1 MGTFRRGES
10 MRLTTWWKG
19 LSSVARWLLVTITI
33 MVVTG
38 SVAYAAY
45 RALTGT
51 GEVTVIENL
60 SWVGENTFA
69 VNLYPQES
77 VVESLTLANAS
88 GVEMDVD
95 IVSTIDPDPGA
106 KGMDIDVPAGVTI
119 PASGQASFDVTI
131 TAGKSAEP
139 ITYTV
144 TFYIE
149 R

>member
-1 MGTFRRGES
+1 

-33 MVVTG
+33 MAVAGG
-38 SVAYAAY
+38 SVLAYT
-45 RALTGT
+45 ALTGT
-51 GEVTVIENL
+51 GNVTVIENL

-88 GVEMDVD
+88 SVEMDVD

-106 KGMDIDVPAGVTI
+106 KGMDIDVPAGVTV
-119 PASGQASFDVTI
+119 PANGSASFDITI

-139 ITYTV
+139 IVYTV
-144 TFYIE
+144 TFNIE

>member
-19 LSSVARWLLVTITI
+19 LPSVARWLLVTITL
-33 MVVTG
+33 MAVTG
-38 SVAYAAY
+38 GSVLAY
-45 RALTGT
+45 RALEGQ

-69 VNLYPQES
+69 VNVYPQES
-77 VVESLTLANAS
+77 VMETLTLANAS
-88 GVEMDVD
+88 SVEMEVD

-106 KGMDIDVPAGVTI
+106 KGMDIDIPAKVTI
-119 PASGQASFDVTI
+119 PAIGQQSFDVTI